1 MPLKIIY
8 PPRPKGKILPSQLDV
23 LEAKKQYVI
32 QRKFN
37 GQRNL
42 THRSP
47 EGEITIW
54 SRYGRKHARYKTPGF
69 LQREL
74 AALNYEDGKEYWL
87 DGELLDSKVA
97 DGPKDTVVLYDVL
110 QAGNYLFGQKLLD
123 RLSLLNTICRSPTE
137 YPPLPLALR
146 VSDHVWLAETWL
158 GDFTRHFEEYLHLAL
173 IEGLVLK
180 EIASGLDSFG
190 HHEYACSWQWRC
202 RKPGPSYPH

>member
-1 MPLKIIY
+1 MTLKIIY
-8 PPRPKGKILPSQLDV
+8 PPRPKGKILPSQLSV
-23 LEAKKQYVI
+23 LEAKKELVA

-42 THRSP
+42 THRTP

-54 SRYGRKHARYKTPGF
+54 SRYGRKHKAYRMPGF
-69 LQREL
+69 LKREL

-97 DGPKDTVVLYDVL
+97 SGPKDTVVLYDVL
-110 QAGNYLFGQKLLD
+110 QAGPYLFGQKLLD
-123 RLSLLNTICRSPTE
+123 RLTLLNTICRSPTE
-137 YPPLPLALR
+137 LADPPVALR
-146 VSDHVWLAETWL
+146 VSDHVWLAQTWS
-158 GDFTRHFEEYLHLAL
+158 GDFDLHFNEYLHLDL

-190 HHEYACSWQWRC
+190 HQEYSCSWQWRC